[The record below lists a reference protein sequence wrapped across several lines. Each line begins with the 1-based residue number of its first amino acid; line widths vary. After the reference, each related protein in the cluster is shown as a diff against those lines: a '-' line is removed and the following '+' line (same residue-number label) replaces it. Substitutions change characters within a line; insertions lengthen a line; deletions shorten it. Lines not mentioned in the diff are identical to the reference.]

1 MAVNVK
7 TKLGDIT
14 IKQGDPI
21 AKVEDCRT
29 QSTESESVDLE
40 PHLSPGRDS
49 TQMVT
54 QMI

>member
-14 IKQGDPI
+14 TKQGDPL
-21 AKVEDCRT
+21 KVEDCRT